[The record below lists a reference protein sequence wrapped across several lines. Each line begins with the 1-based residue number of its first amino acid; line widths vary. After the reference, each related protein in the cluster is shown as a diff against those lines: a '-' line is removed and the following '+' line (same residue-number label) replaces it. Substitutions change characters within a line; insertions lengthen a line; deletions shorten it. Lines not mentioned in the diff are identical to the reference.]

1 MPDTMPQYVSV
12 SDAAHV
18 LGVSRRTVDRR
29 IRSGQLSV
37 IVQDGQKLVV
47 LEDKPG
53 TPVMSETP
61 PDTVSELATLR
72 AQVEMLTSE
81 RDHLRQTVD
90 KLSGTVDRL
99 TISLAQLSGAVVDQ
113 QALVAGV
120 DTPEGDTAPPES
132 VQRPWWQF
140 WRR

>member
-12 SDAAHV
+12 SDAARV

-99 TISLAQLSGAVVDQ
+99 TISLAQLSGTVVEQ
-113 QALVAGV
+113 RALPAG
-120 DTPEGDTAPPES
+120 EADTAAQEP
-132 VQRPWWQF
+132 VQRAWWAF